1 MNNVTLKQII
11 TLLLMTAA
19 MALILAML
27 PEQAGSTDQSDSNV
41 SVIDQAAAK

>member
-19 MALILAML
+19 MALILALM
-27 PEQAGSTDQSDSNV
+27 PEQSAPDNQAGTSISLIEQV
-41 SVIDQAAAK
+41 SK

>member
-19 MALILAML
+19 MALILVMM
-27 PEQAGSTDQSDSNV
+27 PEQPVPA
-41 SVIDQAAAK
+41 DQAETGVSLVEQGRN